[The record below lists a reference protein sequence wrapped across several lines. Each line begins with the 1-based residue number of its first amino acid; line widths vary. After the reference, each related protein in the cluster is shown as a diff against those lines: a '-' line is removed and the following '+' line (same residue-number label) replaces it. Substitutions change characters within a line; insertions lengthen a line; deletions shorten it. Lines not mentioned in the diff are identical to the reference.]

1 MAEQAT
7 FQEPAKFPYYEGRHA
22 AVSCRSLCQKSL
34 EVLLD
39 DFVEQRILGRA
50 APVFDGS
57 DLRGTA
63 RATNCQLSTRANGM
77 PGAGETGAPQTHEVG
92 HLDSAG
98 AGHPHRVVKS
108 RAQQHCHRR
117 IAAWSFA

>member
-1 MAEQAT
+1 LARESNQLVIAAVSAANADKAMAEQAT

-22 AVSCRSLCQKSL
+22 AVSCRSLCQKRL

-50 APVFDGS
+50 ALVFDGS

-63 RATNCQLSTRANGM
+63 RATNCQMSTRASCI
-77 PGAGETGAPQTHEVG
+77 PGAG
-92 HLDSAG
+92 
-98 AGHPHRVVKS
+98 
-108 RAQQHCHRR
+108 
-117 IAAWSFA
+117 